1 MSIPQTE
8 VDTPI
13 YWSSGNE
20 MYLSIQCIYSQLF
33 NISEPVSIQR
43 HQSEPQDSLPT
54 PRAYIKWFILY

>member
-1 MSIPQTE
+1 
-8 VDTPI
+8 
-13 YWSSGNE
+13 